1 MKMTSKRNNNS
12 RRKSAIFSTKM
23 LTTCLLAGAL
33 SVFTHSP
40 LLAAASSLENSPS
53 RLPEQPYPM
62 VTEGMERTQPLIEL
76 FEPFL
81 GAGDISSGFSIPT
94 GAIWQPQL
102 LVWGEYR
109 TALQSYDTSDTT
121 ESVSEW
127 ANRLDLFAQLKLT
140 GTERLLLSVRP
151 LDKDGQFSGQK
162 FSPRDGTEGN
172 VNGLN
177 GRIRTLYF
185 EGDFG
190 ELFPNLD
197 PEDTRR
203 LDWGFAVGRQPVF
216 VQEGILINDNI
227 DAIGIVRNSI
237 RIGGAS
243 NTRVTAMFG
252 WNNVN
257 RADNVRDDD
266 AILYGLFTETDWPLS
281 TVDIDLAYVDAS
293 DSTSGGSGYFI
304 GLSGVQR
311 FGHIDSSLRFLYSN
325 ADKAD
330 TTSVSTGSL
339 VFFEISGTPVTT
351 HNTIYFNGFW
361 GVNNFSSAARDV
373 DTGGPLGRTGILFAA
388 TGLGTFAPAL
398 NDRAGD
404 VVGGSLGY
412 QMYFSHGRQQLI
424 LELGSRNE
432 TQGAKI
438 SSSAAGARYQLAM
451 GRHAIFVL
459 DGYVGDHEVNG
470 TNNGARVELRV
481 KF

>member
-1 MKMTSKRNNNS
+1 MKPASHNHKDTSPKPTSVLMAKRHTS
-12 RRKSAIFSTKM
+12 
-23 LTTCLLAGAL
+23 LLVAALLVVTQLPLMAG
-33 SVFTHSP
+33 
-40 LLAAASSLENSPS
+40 ASSLEDSVS
-53 RLPEQPYPM
+53 RLPDQPYPL
-62 VTEGMERTQPLIEL
+62 VTEGMERTEPLIEL

-81 GAGDISSGFSIPT
+81 GTGNISSGFSIPT

-102 LVWGEYR
+102 LVWGELR
-109 TALQSYDTSDTT
+109 TALQSYDTSDST
-121 ESVSEW
+121 ETVSEW
-127 ANRLDLFAQLKLT
+127 ANRLDLFAQLKLS
-140 GTERLLLSVRP
+140 GTERVLMSVRP
-151 LDKDGQFSGQK
+151 LDKDGQFSGEK
-162 FSPRDGTEGN
+162 FRPKDGTEGS

-177 GRIRTLYF
+177 GRVRTLYF

-197 PEDTRR
+197 PADTHR
-203 LDWGFAVGRQPVF
+203 LDWGFAIGRQPVF

-237 RIGGAS
+237 RISGAS
-243 NTRVTAMFG
+243 NTRVTALVG

-257 RADNVRDDD
+257 RNNNVRDDN
-266 AILYGLFTETDWPLS
+266 AALYGVFTETDWPFS

-293 DSTSGGSGYFI
+293 RSNSSGYFI

-311 FGHIDSSLRFLYSN
+311 FGHVDTSLRYLYSN

-330 TTSVSTGSL
+330 TPTISTGSL
-339 VFFEISGTPVTT
+339 VFFEISGSPVTT
-351 HNTIYFNGFW
+351 HNTVYFNGFW

-388 TGLGTFAPAL
+388 VGLGTFAPAL
-398 NDRAGD
+398 NNRAGD

-412 QMYFSHGRQQLI
+412 QMYFAHGRQQLI

-432 TQGAKI
+432 TTGAKTA
-438 SSSAAGARYQLAM
+438 SSAAGARYQLAM
-451 GRHAIFVL
+451 GRHSIFVL
-459 DGYVGDHEVNG
+459 DGYVGDHDING
-470 TNNGARVELRV
+470 SNNGARVELRV